1 MGRMGLMGLIGLM
14 GLVGCSED
22 SEDEG
27 LRESHDIELLNYVP
41 WFVEVEPMG
50 TRGPM
55 GQMGPMR
62 TMRQMGTR
70 AVDPSWRPSGYVD
83 YSEMD
88 DLFSNQMT
96 NINRNIGVY
105 FAKAG
110 TEAPKQ
116 SHFRHSSNQWRSSE
130 EIDAGSYYL
139 YGYIPSG
146 GDVLSSASITPI
158 GEGYQD
164 GATLTLSGLNTV
176 TPNDVCVIVG
186 AKEGSKSGDDVT
198 VTDMA
203 VGQFE
208 TQIKS
213 GDDGNYLFLLFDHL
227 YSSIRFRFK
236 VDDKYNELRTIK
248 LKKLEMKGYKKEGS
262 TTTSVNSK
270 VNAVIELTPNTTG
283 DSPITSITITAVE
296 GSSDDLLNAL
306 PIYNC
311 GTGTPVELTTDYSDF
326 LGCFATNL
334 CNVFDLTSTYDVY
347 DKSNNLVRSNCT
359 ATNKIDITSL
369 IDAGGMQ
376 RGTMYTVNLTV
387 KPTYLLV
394 LSEPDLVDDDPTI
407 KVD

>member
-1 MGRMGLMGLIGLM
+1 MGLMGLIGLM

>member
-1 MGRMGLMGLIGLM
+1 MGLMGLIGLM

-50 TRGPM
+50 TRGPI

-70 AVDPSWRPSGYVD
+70 AVDPYWRPSGYVD

-88 DLFSNQMT
+88 NLFSNQRT
-96 NINRNIGVY
+96 NINRNIGV
-105 FAKAG
+105 FFTKTG
-110 TEAPKQ
+110 TEAPKK

-203 VGQFE
+203 VGQFV

-236 VDDKYNELRTIK
+236 VDAPYNELRTIN

-270 VNAVIELTPNTTG
+270 VNAVIELTPNTAG

-296 GSSDDLLNAL
+296 GSGGDLEKAL

-311 GTGTPVELTTDYSDF
+311 GTGTPVELTPDYSDF
-326 LGCFATNL
+326 LGCFAANL

-387 KPTYLLV
+387 KPTYLYV
-394 LSEPDLVDDDPTI
+394 LSEPDLDNPSLVGSE
-407 KVD
+407 